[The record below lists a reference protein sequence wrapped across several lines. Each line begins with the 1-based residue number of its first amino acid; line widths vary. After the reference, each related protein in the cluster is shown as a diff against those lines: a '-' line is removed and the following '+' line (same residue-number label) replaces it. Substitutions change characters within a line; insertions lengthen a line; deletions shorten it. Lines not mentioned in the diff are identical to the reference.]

1 MGAPIEGEGGGSHGS
16 GAAVQQFLHHRD
28 VVPAFGVQPVPFE
41 HGELMSVEAVGGF
54 APAEAAGDLVEGGGA
69 PGEGLLHPYFRG
81 GGEVEGA
88 GDSVIVGGFGGK

>member
-1 MGAPIEGEGGGSHGS
+1 
-16 GAAVQQFLHHRD
+16 
-28 VVPAFGVQPVPFE
+28 
-41 HGELMSVEAVGGF
+41 MSVEAVGGF

-88 GDSVIVGGFGGK
+88 GDSVIVGGFGGKELDLGFGDGGGGEQRGLDFKVPPGIEEGADGAMHG